1 MKNKLFITLLLSFFS
16 LLSLPSVSNA
26 SIVRTVKSSQVT
38 GENATGKTIEVWAG
52 HGVSISFYSS
62 GEVIQKIWFDDPSQ
76 FIVDVDGCLEGM
88 PNCSTENVGAG
99 LIHIRR
105 INKVNIPGLPKASYY
120 GSHLTVITVSSSG
133 KKVYHF
139 SIVPGTGRPEYSQI
153 EIIPSSIASNQP
165 TQRTPDY
172 TALSDS
178 RFIAQGMKIAQDNQ
192 WLAAN
197 GQLWQKLNRVVTER
211 SKGTDL
217 RLAASSAGVSMQV
230 IEKLMRIGGK
240 SYLEMPPR
248 NIPNPNNNQSPNN
261 PNSTTEAENVVFEK
275 LKSR

>member
-1 MKNKLFITLLLSFFS
+1 MKNKLLITLLLSLFS
-16 LLSLPSVSNA
+16 LLSFPSVSNA
-26 SIVRTVKSSQVT
+26 SIVRTVKASQVA

-105 INKVNIPGLPKASYY
+105 INQVNIPGLPKASY
-120 GSHLTVITVSSSG
+120 GSHLTVITVSNTG

-139 SIVPGTGRPEYSQI
+139 TVVPGRGRPEYSQI
-153 EIIPSSIASNQP
+153 EISSESATSNR
-165 TQRTPDY
+165 TVQRTPDY

-178 RFIAQGMKIAQDNQ
+178 KFIARGMKIAQDNQ
-192 WLAAN
+192 WLATN
-197 GQLWQKLNRVVTER
+197 GQLWQRLNRVVTER
-211 SKGTDL
+211 SQGTDL
-217 RLAASSAGVSMQV
+217 TLAASNAGVSMQV
-230 IEKLMRIGGK
+230 IEKLMQMGGK
-240 SYLEMPPR
+240 RYLEIQPR
-248 NIPNPNNNQSPNN
+248 LNTPKPLDNPNPTNE
-261 PNSTTEAENVVFEK
+261 TENVVFEK
-275 LKSR
+275 LKQR